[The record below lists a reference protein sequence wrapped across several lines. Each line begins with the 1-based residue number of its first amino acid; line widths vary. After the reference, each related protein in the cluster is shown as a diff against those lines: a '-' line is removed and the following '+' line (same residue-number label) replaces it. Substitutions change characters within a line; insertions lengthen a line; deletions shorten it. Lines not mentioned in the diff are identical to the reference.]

1 MRMHM
6 RLAHSRAALL
16 MLMLFSF
23 NHGAIAQQNADPL
36 TGTWKGD
43 WGPSPTDRNSVT
55 LELKWNGKTL
65 TGTVNPGPDAIPIE
79 IASFDPKTMQI
90 HLEATYARRDLRYVV
105 DGTVGK
111 GKMTGT
117 WNHPRRKGDFQVTRE
132 VTGAESKRAAA
143 SPNLAPNP
151 AGLKDDER
159 KVIDYLLKDWRNW
172 DEEYS
177 ITTVDIAMDALHLP
191 PSSDKRFRI
200 GNYIKS
206 HPELNEVLR
215 DWGWQTIVL
224 TPDEKLVARVIVNA
238 ERDKQ
243 KAPAKSDI
251 ARKVGVPEKEVDDAV
266 RNLFR
271 FGILKRNPSSGG
283 IGYVAAAPRYVNWQP
298 WLDFQFHR
306 ITLAS
311 GRSFCV
317 N

>member
-1 MRMHM
+1 MRIH
-6 RLAHSRAALL
+6 
-16 MLMLFSF
+16 
-23 NHGAIAQQNADPL
+23 
-36 TGTWKGD
+36 
-43 WGPSPTDRNSVT
+43 
-55 LELKWNGKTL
+55 
-65 TGTVNPGPDAIPIE
+65 IE
-79 IASFDPKTMQI
+79 AS
-90 HLEATYARRDLRYVV
+90 YARRNLQYVV
-105 DGTVGK
+105 EGIVDK
-111 GKMTGT
+111 DKMTGT
-117 WNHPRRKGDFQVTRE
+117 WNHPGRKGDFQVTRE
-132 VTGAESKRAAA
+132 IRKAESKPAAA
-143 SPNLAPNP
+143 SPNL

-159 KVIDYLLKDWRNW
+159 KVVNYLLNDWSKW

-177 ITTVDIAMDALHLP
+177 ITTVDIAMDALHIP

-200 GNYIKS
+200 GNYIRN

-251 ARKVGVPEKEVDDAV
+251 ARKVGITEKEVDEAL
-266 RNLFR
+266 RNLSR
-271 FGILKRNPSSGG
+271 FGILKRNPSRGG

>member
-6 RLAHSRAALL
+6 KLGRCRAALL
-16 MLMLFSF
+16 PLILFLF
-23 NHGAIAQQNADPL
+23 NHAAIAQNADPL
-36 TGTWKGD
+36 SGTWKGD
-43 WGPSPTDRNSVT
+43 WGPSATDRNSVT
-55 LELKWNGKTL
+55 LELKWDGKTL
-65 TGTVNPGPDAIPIE
+65 AGTVNPGPDAISIE
-79 IASFDPKTMQI
+79 SASFDPKTMQI
-90 HLEATYARRDLRYVV
+90 HIEASYARRNLRYVV
-105 DGTVGK
+105 EGIVDK
-111 GKMTGT
+111 DKMTGT
-117 WNHPRRKGDFQVTRE
+117 WNHPGRKGDFQVTRE
-132 VTGAESKRAAA
+132 IRKAESKPAAA
-143 SPNLAPNP
+143 SPNL

-159 KVIDYLLKDWRNW
+159 KVVNYLLNDWSKW

-177 ITTVDIAMDALHLP
+177 ITTVDIAMDALHIP

-200 GNYIKS
+200 GNYIRN

-251 ARKVGVPEKEVDDAV
+251 ARKVGITEKEVDEAL
-266 RNLFR
+266 RNLSR
-271 FGILKRNPSSGG
+271 FGILKRNPSRGG